1 MTAMDALAGLDDEQ
15 RAVAEAVSGPVVVL
29 AGAGTGKTRAIT
41 HRIAHAVAIGAH
53 EPRRTLAVTFT
64 NRAAGEMRSRLAA
77 LGVEGVSARTFHA
90 SALRQLRYFWPRVT
104 GSAFPAL
111 LPSKARLVAEAA
123 RACGVNLDSAQL
135 RDLVTDLEWA
145 KARELGPDALP
156 PERAWSMDVTQV
168 AAVFDAYDEAKT
180 AAGVIDFEDVLAM
193 LAELLATR
201 PDIADEVRAQYRWFT
216 VDEYQDVS
224 PLQHRVLR
232 GWLGERDDLCVVGDV
247 SQTIYSF
254 AGASSAYLL
263 DFPREY
269 PHATA
274 VRLVNCYRC
283 SGPIVAHANALVAGR
298 PGALTLRAVHAQG
311 VEPELRAHADD
322 VAEAEAVADAV
333 RTLIA
338 GGTPASAIAVLVRV
352 NAQSAELERAF
363 AERAIPITMRGSE
376 RFFDRGEVREAV
388 TRLRGAARGG
398 SVGAAGQ
405 EARAVLAV
413 MGWSATPP
421 DSAGAVRERW
431 ESLDALVTLA
441 DELPAGSDLTALVA
455 ELDRREGAQHAP
467 AANAV
472 TLASLHAAKGLE
484 WEAVFIIGCSEGLLP
499 LSHAKTDAEIEEER
513 RLLYVGVTR
522 AKRRLVMSWARSRQP
537 GGHASR
543 EPSRFLAELQ
553 MPGAEA
559 APSGSIVRGSGSR
572 RRDRPRSGPARCRVC
587 RKALVTAP
595 ERTLGRCR
603 MCPSTIDVE
612 LLDALKAW
620 RKEEAKE
627 RDVPAYVVFTDA
639 TLTAVAEQKPSD
651 EAGLLDIPG
660 IGAAKLEA
668 FGSVLLR
675 LISEAGDPPLD
686 LAPDG
691 HVGLELA
698 ENADPTEP
706 DAVDE
711 RV

>member
-1 MTAMDALAGLDDEQ
+1 MDPLDGLDEEQ

-41 HRIAHAVAIGAH
+41 HRIAHAVAVGAH

-64 NRAAGEMRSRLAA
+64 NRAAGEMRARLAA

-90 SALRQLRYFWPRVT
+90 SALRQLRYFWPRLT
-104 GSAFPAL
+104 GVAFPSL

-123 RACGVNLDSAQL
+123 RACGISVDTAQL

-145 KARELGPDALP
+145 KARELGPDTLP
-156 PERAWSMDVTQV
+156 ADRAWSRDRAQV
-168 AAVFDAYDEAKT
+168 ASVLDAYDEAKT

-201 PDIADEVRAQYRWFT
+201 PDVADEVRTQYRWFT

-232 GWLGERDDLCVVGDV
+232 LWLGDRDDLCVVGDV

-283 SGPIVAHANALVAGR
+283 TGPIVSHANALVAGK
-298 PGALTLRAVHAQG
+298 PGALSLRAVDREG
-311 VEPELRAHADD
+311 PEPQLLSHADD

-333 RTLIA
+333 RAAIA
-338 GGTPASAIAVLVRV
+338 SGTSPQGIAVLFRV

-363 AERAIPITMRGSE
+363 AERGIPVSMRGSE

-398 SVGAAGQ
+398 SVGPAGQ
-405 EARAVLAV
+405 EARAVLAI
-413 MGWSATPP
+413 MGWSAAPP

-441 DELPAGSDLTALVA
+441 DELPEGSDLTALVA

-484 WEAVFIIGCSEGLLP
+484 WDAVFIIGCSEGLMP
-499 LSHAKTDAEIEEER
+499 LSHAKTEAEVEEER

-522 AKRRLVMSWARSRQP
+522 ARRLLTLSWARSRQP
-537 GGHASR
+537 GGNASR
-543 EPSRFLAELQ
+543 EPSRFLSDLQ
-553 MPGAEA
+553 MPGVEPA
-559 APSGSIVRGSGSR
+559 ATGSVVRGSGSR
-572 RRDRPRSGPARCRVC
+572 RKDRPRTGPGRCRIC

-603 MCPSTIDVE
+603 TCPSNVDLD

-620 RKEEAKE
+620 RSSEAVE
-627 RDVPAYVVFTDA
+627 REVPAYVVFTDA
-639 TLTAVAEQKPSD
+639 TLTALAEQRPTD
-651 EAGLLDIPG
+651 DAGLLDIPG

-668 FGSVLLR
+668 FGSALLR
-675 LISEAGDPPLD
+675 VIGEAGNPALD
-686 LAPDG
+686 LPANGD
-691 HVGLELA
+691 VRLKLA
-698 ENADPTEP
+698 QDADAAEP
-706 DAVDE
+706 DPVDE
-711 RV
+711 GV

>member
-1 MTAMDALAGLDDEQ
+1 MDALAGLDEEQ

-41 HRIAHAVAIGAH
+41 HRIAHAVALGVH

-64 NRAAGEMRSRLAA
+64 NRAAGEMRARLAE

-90 SALRQLRYFWPRVT
+90 SALRQLRYFWPRLT

-123 RACGVNLDSAQL
+123 RACGVSVDSAQL

-156 PERAWSMDVTQV
+156 TERQWSIDRLQV
-168 AAVFDAYDEAKT
+168 ASVLDAYDEAKS

-193 LAELLATR
+193 LAELLSTR
-201 PDIADEVRAQYRWFT
+201 PDVADEVRTQYRWFT

-232 GWLGERDDLCVVGDV
+232 LWLGDRDDLCVVGDV

-254 AGASSAYLL
+254 AGASASYLL
-263 DFPREY
+263 DFTREF
-269 PHATA
+269 PQATS

-283 SGPIVAHANALVAGR
+283 SGPIVLHANALVAGR
-298 PGALTLRAVHAQG
+298 PGALSLRAVDSAG
-311 VEPELRAHADD
+311 VEPELTSHADD

-333 RTLIA
+333 RSKIVK
-338 GGTPASAIAVLVRV
+338 GVSPQNIAVLFRV

-363 AERAIPITMRGSE
+363 AERGIPVTMRGSE
-376 RFFDRGEVREAV
+376 RFFDRGEVREVV

-398 SVGAAGQ
+398 MEGTASN
-405 EARAVLAV
+405 ESRAVLSV
-413 MGWSATPP
+413 MGWSAAPP

-441 DELPAGSDLTALVA
+441 DDLPVGSDLTALVA
-455 ELDRREGAQHAP
+455 ELDRRASAQHAP

-484 WEAVFIIGCSEGLLP
+484 WDAVFIIGCSEGLLP
-499 LSHAKTDAEIEEER
+499 LSHAKRDEEIEEER

-522 AKRRLVMSWARSRQP
+522 AKSFLSLTWARSRHP
-537 GGHASR
+537 GGRESR
-543 EPSRFLAELQ
+543 EPSRFLAELK
-553 MPGAEA
+553 MPGAEVA
-559 APSGSIVRGSGSR
+559 AQGFVARGTGSNTRER
-572 RRDRPRSGPARCRVC
+572 KRTGPARCRLC
-587 RKALVTAP
+587 RKALVTP
-595 ERTLGRCR
+595 QERTLGRCR
-603 MCPSTIDVE
+603 TCPSSIDMD
-612 LLDALKAW
+612 LLETLKSW
-620 RKEEAKE
+620 RKEEAAE

-639 TLTAVAEQKPSD
+639 TLMAVAEQKPTND
-651 EAGLLDIPG
+651 DALLSIPG
-660 IGAAKLEA
+660 IGPAKLEA
-668 FGSVLLR
+668 FGSVVLR
-675 LISEAGDPPLD
+675 LVGEARDPALD
-686 LAPDG
+686 LPADG
-691 HVGLELA
+691 DLSL
-698 ENADPTEP
+698 
-706 DAVDE
+706 
-711 RV
+711 